1 MIDLSSNLVGNPV
14 SLLIERLV
22 YLSIG
27 IFFIAALYTG
37 IQRNM
42 NEK

>member
-1 MIDLSSNLVGNPV
+1 MMDSTVELVGNPI

-37 IQRNM
+37 IKRDMQD
-42 NEK
+42 K